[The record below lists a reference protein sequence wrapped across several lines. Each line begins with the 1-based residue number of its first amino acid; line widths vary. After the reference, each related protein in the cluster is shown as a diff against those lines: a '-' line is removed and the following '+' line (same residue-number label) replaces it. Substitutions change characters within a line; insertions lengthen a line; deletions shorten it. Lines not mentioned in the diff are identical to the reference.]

1 MAYKVAYVLNFLV
14 FLRDGIYPNPILRI
28 LSLRM
33 TNIQENVRR
42 QISFEYMNK
51 QLIWH
56 AFTEFLLF
64 LIPLV
69 RPDQVR
75 GLI

>member
-75 GLI
+75 GLA